1 MSLLTRINSYNPSF
15 HIRDLKQVGYSSELR
30 VQHGTAIKP
39 AILTE
44 VQYKAKYDIK
54 YYTEDLEQF
63 LWVPKRVHGAYRK
76 SEQQCK
82 KKSMNKRKKC

>member
-1 MSLLTRINSYNPSF
+1 MYLLTRINSYNPF
-15 HIRDLKQVGYSSELR
+15 HVRDLKQAGYSQLR
-30 VQHGTAIKP
+30 MQRGTAIKP

-63 LWVPKRVHGAYRK
+63 LWVFKKVHGTYRK

-82 KKSMNKRKKC
+82 KHE